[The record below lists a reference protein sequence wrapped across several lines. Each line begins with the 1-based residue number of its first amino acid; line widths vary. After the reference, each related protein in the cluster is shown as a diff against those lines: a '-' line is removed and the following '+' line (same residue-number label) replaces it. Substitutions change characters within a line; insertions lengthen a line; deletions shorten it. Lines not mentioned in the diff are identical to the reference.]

1 MVVNRHFECST
12 PVLAHD
18 RSCYWALHL
27 PSKQAILS
35 GGQDGQLKV
44 HRNDAQVVA
53 LDVHQSAIY
62 RGVLQGNV
70 LWTCGRDRDVKAGT
84 SLPST
89 PPTGLPHARSV
100 NAMVVGG
107 PNDASWRRVATIA
120 RSRFGPFGP
129 HQRMGLSTAALHW
142 RAEWFAAPKPR

>member
-1 MVVNRHFECST
+1 MVVNRHFECSK

-70 LWTCGRDRDVKAGT
+70 LWTCGRDRDVKAWDLS
-84 SLPST
+84 SLDALGKLPR
-89 PPTGLPHARSV
+89 PHARSV

-107 PNDASWRRVATIA
+107 PDAAFLATGGDDRTVKIW
-120 RSRFGPFGP
+120 
-129 HQRMGLSTAALHW
+129 AL
-142 RAEWFAAPKPR
+142 